1 MGLPGEL
8 RNMVYGYLFQG
19 AETSISVRTFHKHI
33 LPSSKYNVSDFVYNG
48 APAIIKKFQRPQY
61 DTKSRLHWN
70 LYYAEFGNTVHKDQ
84 PKNISS
90 AILRVNSHI
99 HQEAEFMLYKSH
111 TFDFGVCP
119 TAAWAFCQTLS
130 QAAVTFIPRIRVDF
144 FRTIGS
150 DYERTV
156 ITNQKDFSRTCNA
169 LIKLYLNIK
178 ISTKLTLDF
187 DDTSLD
193 VASWP
198 FVRAL
203 ARMKGIKSLRSEKGE
218 EFARDFA
225 DMIRGASSVENG
237 HRRAVKEIE
246 RRWV

>member
-1 MGLPGEL
+1 
-8 RNMVYGYLFQG
+8 MVYGYLFQG
-19 AETSISVRTFHKHI
+19 TETSISVRTFHKHI
-33 LPSSKYNVSDFVYNG
+33 LPSSKYNVSDFAYNG

-119 TAAWAFCQTLS
+119 TAALAFCQTLS
-130 QAAVTFIPRIRVDF
+130 QAVVTFIPGIRVDL
-144 FRTIGS
+144 FRTICS
-150 DYERTV
+150 DYKRTV
-156 ITNQKDFSRTCNA
+156 ITNEKDFSRTCNT
-169 LIKLYLNIK
+169 LIKLHPNIK
-178 ISTKLTLDF
+178 LSTKLTLDF

-198 FVRAL
+198 FVRTL
-203 ARMKGIKSLRSEKGE
+203 ARVKGIKSLRSEKGKK
-218 EFARDFA
+218 FASDFA

-237 HRRAVKEIE
+237 HRRVVKEIE
-246 RRWV
+246 